1 MAEQLIIDTKWKGD
15 IKLGEPL
22 IDHLK
27 NNNITSLA
35 IFTSIQ
41 FTNLEK
47 VKEQLLNLNIQV
59 KTTKAKRTSSKEQIL
74 GCDIY
79 HDSFEEQ
86 IIQESDAI
94 LYIGDGLFHPK
105 ALLLSQIK
113 QKQIKPILIWDPVM
127 QKFSTLTKS
136 DIEDQIKKK
145 IRNLKM
151 FINAQTIGIFVTIKP
166 GQQYLNSAK
175 ELKQQLENQNKKAYI
190 FIDDSLNINEFEN
203 FTFIDAWVNTACPRI
218 GTDDILNTEKPLIN
232 IREATNPTKEL
243 EELEN

>member
-105 ALLLSQIK
+105 ALLLSQI
-113 QKQIKPILIWDPVM
+113 
-127 QKFSTLTKS
+127 
-136 DIEDQIKKK
+136 
-145 IRNLKM
+145 
-151 FINAQTIGIFVTIKP
+151 
-166 GQQYLNSAK
+166 
-175 ELKQQLENQNKKAYI
+175 
-190 FIDDSLNINEFEN
+190 
-203 FTFIDAWVNTACPRI
+203 
-218 GTDDILNTEKPLIN
+218 
-232 IREATNPTKEL
+232 
-243 EELEN
+243 